1 MGFIHLMTVS
11 EQKTQRGSVLVEI
24 ALVLPVLL
32 LIVLGGIDL
41 NLMVSAKSSL
51 NYVAGQTAQCMA
63 HNNQCAP
70 ATFGTSE
77 GAGLGLKRGSITVT
91 PLTPNCP
98 QIVAG
103 VPPSPCTAQVQ
114 VTYAWTPISPF
125 FKSATL
131 TSNAQAQQ

>member
-1 MGFIHLMTVS
+1 MKVGDR
-11 EQKTQRGSVLVEI
+11 KAQRGSVLVEI

-41 NLMVSAKSSL
+41 DLMVTAKSSL

-63 HNNQCAP
+63 HNVGCVP

-98 QIVAG
+98 PA
-103 VPPSPCTAQVQ
+103 VPGTPCTAQVQ
-114 VTYAWTPISPF
+114 VTYAWAPISPF

-131 TSNAQAQQ
+131 TSIATAQQ